1 MMNLSYL
8 RLNINDEL
16 QKALYRY
23 EELKKPHEIHQEPE
37 PPMITVAVKLEESP
51 CATKEESLIR
61 KHFGSRT
68 RSNGDEDIMDD
79 LDEMIFHKKS
89 GTSNAGMNEEE
100 RRKRHLISF

>member
-37 PPMITVAVKLEESP
+37 PPMITVAVKLE
-51 CATKEESLIR
+51 K
-61 KHFGSRT
+61 FYRT
-68 RSNGDEDIMDD
+68 
-79 LDEMIFHKKS
+79 
-89 GTSNAGMNEEE
+89 
-100 RRKRHLISF
+100 